1 MRSEISES
9 ADQMRG
15 TEYLE
20 EADFRIE
27 FYLSAVTY
35 CLYLY
40 NVLKSDIIYLISK
53 PHITY
58 LVFRINRCTP
68 LSVLHYP

>member
-20 EADFRIE
+20 EADFIE
-27 FYLSAVTY
+27 FYLNAVTY

-53 PHITY
+53 RHI
-58 LVFRINRCTP
+58 
-68 LSVLHYP
+68 LSI

>member
-20 EADFRIE
+20 EADFIE

-53 PHITY
+53 RHI
-58 LVFRINRCTP
+58 LRI
-68 LSVLHYP
+68 